1 MTGRDFWV
9 VTLRPWAA
17 AGYTRGLLDDLE
29 VTLVNEI
36 DGNEVHLP
44 RPSASWS
51 RADFLVRELEQ
62 DDPDPDDPVRRGIVY
77 SMRAP
82 TTGDRLELSV

>member
-1 MTGRDFWV
+1 MGYWV
-9 VTLRPWAA
+9 RVLTPYAQ
-17 AGYTRGLLDDLE
+17 RGFRKGVLDDLE
-29 VTLVNEI
+29 VVLFSEA
-36 DGNEVHLP
+36 GHEVHLA
-44 RPSASWS
+44 RPSASWA
-51 RADFLVRELEQ
+51 RADILVRELEQ

>member
-1 MTGRDFWV
+1 VNGVGYWV
-9 VTLRPWAA
+9 RVLSPYAQ
-17 AGYTRGLLDDLE
+17 RGFRRGWLTDLE
-29 VTLVNEI
+29 VTLVDE
-36 DGNEVHLP
+36 GGTEVRLA
-44 RPSASWS
+44 RPSASWA
-51 RADFLVRELEQ
+51 RADLIVRELEQ